1 MIANIFVFIAA
12 LVIFFEEWVWFKLL
26 KVMKAIAA
34 LPIFRNIENVIRN
47 QNKWVSL
54 ILFIIPELAFIPVK
68 LGVVWLFGN
77 NHAYFGVILFITAKI
92 AGTAIFAWM
101 YAVTEP
107 KITQFGFVCFI
118 RDKILAIRKW
128 AHDWIQQKEAYQKA
142 KLFIQTV
149 KQQLKESKENKWRR
163 KFRAALVVA
172 KSKM

>member
-92 AGTAIFAWM
+92 AGTANNANINALM
-101 YAVTEP
+101 RKLHTE
-107 KITQFGFVCFI
+107 
-118 RDKILAIRKW
+118 
-128 AHDWIQQKEAYQKA
+128 
-142 KLFIQTV
+142 
-149 KQQLKESKENKWRR
+149 
-163 KFRAALVVA
+163 
-172 KSKM
+172 